1 MLFYVLWEFDFEISF
16 CKYFGDKY
24 WMKYLKLFLDF
35 REYFSGYGI
44 KELVFVV
51 VNYVVVFWF
60 FCYLFIDR
68 FFVFFFY

>member
-1 MLFYVLWEFDFEISF
+1 MLFYILWEFDFEISF

-35 REYFSGYGI
+35 REYFSGYDI
-44 KELVFVV
+44 KELVFV

-60 FCYLFIDR
+60 FLLFVYR
-68 FFVFFFY
+68 